1 MKYIKRILLATL
13 VSLPLAGF
21 AEDAMTNTTWESSLA
36 LGATYKD
43 GNTEKSF
50 FTMTLKGDR
59 FSPENDWLNN
69 LYSEYGKTEGAQTEG
84 QVRGQSE
91 YRHKFGGGNFF
102 SGVFGEAYYNDMKNI
117 RTRLKLGPN
126 IGYYFINKET
136 MKFDLGTG
144 INWVYER
151 TATTEDDFAEV
162 RVAAN
167 YLWDFTETA
176 SYYFNIEYSA
186 NVEDTNDGNG
196 LLVTGLKT
204 KVSTQVSMFLEV
216 RDEYDNT
223 PAVVDAGT
231 GDNADY
237 NDITVIAGLTYDF

>member
-1 MKYIKRILLATL
+1 MKGIKRILLTVL
-13 VSLPLAGF
+13 VVLPAVGF
-21 AEDAMTNTTWESSLA
+21 AEGDITNTTWESSVA

-69 LYSEYGKTEGAQTEG
+69 LYTEYGKTEGAQTEG
-84 QVRGQSE
+84 QARGQSE
-91 YRHKFGGGNFF
+91 YRHKFGGGKFF
-102 SGVFGEAYYNDMKNI
+102 GGAFGEAYYDDIKNI

-126 IGYYFINKET
+126 VGYYFIDTET
-136 MKFDLGTG
+136 MKFDTSVGV
-144 INWVYER
+144 NWVYER
-151 TATTEDDFAEV
+151 TATTEDDFAEL

-186 NVEDTNDGNG
+186 NVEDTDDGNG

-204 KVSTQVSMFLEV
+204 KVSTQLSMFIEL

-223 PAVVDAGT
+223 PATVAP

-237 NDITVIAGLTYDF
+237 NDVTLIAGLTYDF

>member
-1 MKYIKRILLATL
+1 MKRLKGMLLAAL
-13 VSLPLAGF
+13 VALPVAGF
-21 AEDAMTNTTWESSLA
+21 AEEAATNATWKSSLA

-43 GNTEKSF
+43 GNTEKSL

-69 LYSEYGKTEGAQTEG
+69 LYTEYGKTEGDQTEG

-91 YRHKFGGGNFF
+91 YRHKFGSGNFF
-102 SGVFGEAYYNDMKNI
+102 GGAFGEAYYNDIKNI

-136 MKFDLGTG
+136 MKFDASAGL
-144 INWVYER
+144 NWVYER
-151 TATTEDDFAEV
+151 TTTREHDFVEC

-176 SYYFNIEYSA
+176 SYYFNIEYSV

-196 LLVTGLKT
+196 LLTTGLKT
-204 KVSTQVSMFLEV
+204 KVSDQLNLFVEL
-216 RDEYDNT
+216 RDEYDNN
-223 PAVVDAGT
+223 PDGAGV
-231 GDNADY
+231 AH
-237 NDITVIAGLTYDF
+237 NDVTATAGLAYDF

>member
-1 MKYIKRILLATL
+1 MKRFKGVWLAAL
-13 VSLPLAGF
+13 VALPVAGF
-21 AEDAMTNTTWESSLA
+21 AEDAITNTTWKSSLA
-36 LGATYKD
+36 LGATYKN
-43 GNTEKSF
+43 GNTEKSL
-50 FTMTLKGDR
+50 FTMNLVGDR
-59 FSPENDWLNN
+59 FAPENDWLNS
-69 LYSEYGKTEGAQTEG
+69 LYGEYGKTEGDQTEG
-84 QVRGQSE
+84 QLRGQSE
-91 YRHKFGGGNFF
+91 WRHKFVGKNFF
-102 SGVFGEAYYNDMKNI
+102 GGVFGEAYYNDIKKI

-136 MKFDLGTG
+136 MKFDASVGV
-144 INWVYER
+144 NYVYER
-151 TATTEDDFAEV
+151 TATSEEDFAEC

-204 KVSTQVSMFLEV
+204 KVSEQLALFIEL

-223 PAVVDAGT
+223 PDGVGVE
-231 GDNADY
+231 Y
-237 NDITVIAGLTYDF
+237 NDVTVIAGLAYDF